1 MTWIYH
7 HTPFLV
13 VNEYL
18 YNEYALDFRM
28 IMLDLTSVIYFK
40 NREVG
45 FLKWIVQLPL
55 IGIVVKSIYML
66 YISWLG

>member
-7 HTPFLV
+7 HTPFLA

-28 IMLDLTSVIYFK
+28 IMLDLPSVIYFK
-40 NREVG
+40 NRKVG

-66 YISWLG
+66 YISWLD